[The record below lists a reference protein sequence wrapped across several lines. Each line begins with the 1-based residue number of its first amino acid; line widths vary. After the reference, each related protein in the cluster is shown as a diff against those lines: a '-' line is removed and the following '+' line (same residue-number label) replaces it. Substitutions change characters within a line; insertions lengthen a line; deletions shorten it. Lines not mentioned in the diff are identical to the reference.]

1 MQIIFHIDINAFF
14 ASAEISK
21 HPELA
26 VKPLVVCGKSS
37 RSIITTASYEAR
49 AFGIHSA
56 MPLFQAQRLC
66 KDLIVRPVDFEL
78 YRNLSNQFF
87 EIIGEYSETLEVAS
101 IDECFV
107 DMTEYVKNNN
117 QSPEIIAKEIQIEV
131 KEKLKL
137 GISIGISPNKFLA
150 KMASDMKKPNGITI
164 LTKSN
169 FKEILWPLPIKDMY
183 GIGKKTQ
190 PKLIESGIETIRD
203 IANYDNYDK
212 LRWIVGNNAI
222 ILHRLANGIDHS
234 KVKISRNQLKSV
246 GNSTTLSY
254 DTNDDMII
262 NQTLYDLSKQ
272 VSKRMQNR
280 DLLGNTISITIKYTR
295 FKSVTRQTVLPK
307 SINNFEVILATS
319 KSLFENNY
327 NGNPLRLLGV
337 SVTNII
343 HKSDY
348 KEQLNLFIKVSD
360 ENKKDETDKIIK
372 DINNLLGNNKVM
384 KASAVLKTKKIQNKY
399 LEYDE

>member
-26 VKPLVVCGKSS
+26 GKPLVVCGKSS